1 MLFFLVLA
9 WLRAKR
15 MWSRRR
21 EDMVRMLGGAW
32 GAERTRWVP

>member
-15 MWSRRR
+15 TWGGRK

-32 GAERTRWVP
+32 GAECTRWVL